1 MLHLCEHK
9 HVFLS
14 FCFFLCFERSSS
26 ALISVRPRALLRTGT
41 CFVNPGNGV
50 TGGFPRPSSCSA
62 KRCLLK
68 QTRRGRACSDES
80 MRGRGGYLLH
90 SPDLRE
96 SSLKFSLERAG
107 LRTTMFHLNLFYH
120 QLEDLE
126 VTVADHIQR
135 VLKPNFGAA
144 WDEVGDEYE
153 KEETFTLSAIKTLEG
168 KAVSEPSRALN
179 IPPSRQSPEAQSGSL

>member
-1 MLHLCEHK
+1 M
-9 HVFLS
+9 
-14 FCFFLCFERSSS
+14 
-26 ALISVRPRALLRTGT
+26 GT
-41 CFVNPGNGV
+41 CFVNPGSGLGKPLV
-50 TGGFPRPSSCSA
+50 MPSSCST
-62 KRCLLK
+62 KQCLLK
-68 QTRRGRACSDES
+68 QTRRGRACSDVS
-80 MRGRGGYLLH
+80 MSGSGGCLLH
-90 SPDLRE
+90 SHELRE
-96 SSLKFSLERAG
+96 SSLKFTLERAG

-168 KAVSEPSRALN
+168 KGVSEPSRALN
-179 IPPSRQSPEAQSGSL
+179 IPSSRQSPEAQSGSL

>member
-1 MLHLCEHK
+1 M
-9 HVFLS
+9 
-14 FCFFLCFERSSS
+14 
-26 ALISVRPRALLRTGT
+26 LRTGT
-41 CFVNPGNGV
+41 SFGNPGNGAAS
-50 TGGFPRPSSCSA
+50 GFPRLSSCSA
-62 KRCLLK
+62 KEYLLN

-80 MRGRGGYLLH
+80 
-90 SPDLRE
+90 
-96 SSLKFSLERAG
+96 SLKLTLERAEF
-107 LRTTMFHLNLFYH
+107 RTTMFHLNLFYH

-168 KAVSEPSRALN
+168 KRVCEPSRAPN
-179 IPPSRQSPEAQSGSL
+179 IPSSQHSLEPQSGSAEISHRKVNGAKPFTSYLTTAVKCGATVITS